1 MSVETPATPASPVSP
16 VAPDLLSLAGPR
28 TAPAIELIWR
38 EAHLLDRKQYHEWDR
53 IWAPDGRYVIPI
65 DPETEDFESSLN
77 MVYDDDRMRRM
88 RIERLTSGYSISVA
102 AAART
107 VRTLSRFVVLH
118 RDEDTVTLSS
128 AQVLVG
134 HRRERTFVLGA
145 DITHRIRLDGPE
157 PLIQEKVIRLVN
169 SEDAVNASGFLL

>member
-1 MSVETPATPASPVSP
+1 MSVETSATPEAP
-16 VAPDLLSLAGPR
+16 VAPELPHLADPR
-28 TAPAIELIWR
+28 TAAAIQLVWR

-53 IWAPDGRYVIPI
+53 LWAPDGRYVIPI
-65 DPETEDFESSLN
+65 DPETEDFESTLN

-88 RIERLTSGYSISVA
+88 RIERLTSGHSISVA

-107 VRTLSRFVVLH
+107 VRTLSRFVVQHHDDATL
-118 RDEDTVTLSS
+118 TLSS

-134 HRRERTFVLGA
+134 HRREQTFVLGA
-145 DITHRIRLDGPE
+145 DVTHRVRLDGPE

>member
-1 MSVETPATPASPVSP
+1 MSAETLETTE
-16 VAPDLLSLAGPR
+16 SLALTDPR
-28 TAPAIELIWR
+28 IAPALELIWR
-38 EAHLLDRKQYHEWDR
+38 EAHLLDRKEYAEWDR
-53 IWAPDGRYVIPI
+53 LWAPGGLYVIPI
-65 DPETEDFESSLN
+65 DRETEDFASTLN

-88 RIERLTSGYSISVA
+88 RIERLTSGYSISAA

-118 RDEDTVTLSS
+118 GDDQSVRLSS

-134 HRRERTFVLGA
+134 HRREQTFVLGA
-145 DITHRIRLDGPE
+145 DVTHRVRLDGPE
-157 PLIQEKVIRLVN
+157 PLIEEKVVRLIN